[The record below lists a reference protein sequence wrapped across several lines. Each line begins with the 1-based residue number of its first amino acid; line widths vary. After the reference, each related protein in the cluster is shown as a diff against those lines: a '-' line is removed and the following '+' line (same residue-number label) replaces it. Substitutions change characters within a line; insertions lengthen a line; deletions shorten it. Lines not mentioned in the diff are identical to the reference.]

1 MGLFTKENTTTV
13 EKQSYADRL
22 ENIKSMFQTAHN
34 QASALNDEMQKE
46 IEIKQAQIESINAKI
61 EEISIT
67 QEETYRFMS
76 NLEKFIK

>member
-1 MGLFTKENTTTV
+1 MRLFTKENTTTV
-13 EKQSYADRL
+13 ERQSYADRL
-22 ENIKSMFQTAHN
+22 ENIKSMFQSVYN
-34 QASALNDEMQKE
+34 KASALNDEMQKE

-67 QEETYRFMS
+67 KEETYRFMS